1 MLGGRPIRNIDY
13 TTHMRGFMA
22 ELMAKTMNSEELNAP
37 FTESEAETL
46 LNMIRS
52 FGDLNEKDLYSGSSR
67 AGYAEG
73 GVLKHGVQKDMI
85 AFRDLLK
92 SRLGRQMMGANE
104 GDTGPIL
111 MQPVGGM
118 DKIISGFLNIVGE
131 QVKYRA
137 MVTSVQVTYKGVNV
151 AYDQHGVRHSLEVD

>member
-1 MLGGRPIRNIDY
+1 MKSAIGNIASSMMSRTCSTPARPEFPAPPQSLAYCKELNVELEVFINENKTSLVQDDDMLGGRPIRNIDY
-13 TTHMRGFMA
+13 TTNMRGFMA
-22 ELMAKTMNSEELNAP
+22 ELMAKAMSSDELNAP

-52 FGDLNEKDLYSGSSR
+52 FGDLNEHDIYSGSYR

-92 SRLGRQMMGANE
+92 IPS
-104 GDTGPIL
+104 GPADD
-111 MQPVGGM
+111 GC
-118 DKIISGFLNIVGE
+118 K
-131 QVKYRA
+131 
-137 MVTSVQVTYKGVNV
+137 
-151 AYDQHGVRHSLEVD
+151 